1 MEKNDTIEYSENLI
15 SYTRKQLVD
24 KVQEKLDDKRF
35 QHCLRV
41 EKQAME
47 LANEN
52 NVDPEKAAI
61 AGLLHDYAKQ
71 RSDHDFIKVINDK
84 QMNPVLLDYGNA
96 IWHGVVGAE
105 LIKDE
110 LHIYDEDI
118 LNAVRRH
125 TVGAAYMTKLDQ
137 IVYMADY
144 IEPGR
149 DFPGVD
155 KARQITHE
163 SLKKGVFFQ
172 TQQTL
177 SYLVENAKPIY
188 PGTIATY
195 NAWQNEK

>member
-1 MEKNDTIEYSENLI
+1 MENDETIKYEENLI
-15 SYTRKQLVD
+15 PYTREQLVG

-41 EKQAME
+41 EQQAIE
-47 LANEN
+47 LAKEN
-52 NVDPEKAAI
+52 DYDVEKAAI

-105 LIKDE
+105 FIKDE
-110 LHIYDEDI
+110 LQIFDEEI

-125 TVGAAYMTKLDQ
+125 TVGAPYMTQLDQ

-155 KARQITHE
+155 EARQITHE
-163 SLKKGVFFQ
+163 NLKKGVFFQ

-177 SYLVENAKPIY
+177 KHLVEIAKPIY
-188 PGTIATY
+188 PGTITTY
-195 NAWQNEK
+195 NAWQNAI

>member
-1 MEKNDTIEYSENLI
+1 MEKNEITEYQENLI
-15 SYTRKQLVD
+15 PYTRDELIK
-24 KVQEKLDDKRF
+24 KVHEKLDDKRF

-41 EKQAME
+41 EQQAFQLAKQ
-47 LANEN
+47 NQVN
-52 NVDPEKAAI
+52 TEKAAI

-84 QMNPVLLDYGNA
+84 QMDPELLDYGNA

-105 LIKDE
+105 FIKDE
-110 LHIYDEDI
+110 LHIFDEEI

-125 TVGAAYMTKLDQ
+125 TVGAPYMTKLDQ
-137 IVYMADY
+137 IIYMADY

-149 DFPGVD
+149 DFPGVE
-155 KARQITHE
+155 KARELTNQ

-177 SYLVENAKPIY
+177 KYLVENGRPIY

-195 NAWQNEK
+195 NAWQNIQ

>member
-1 MEKNDTIEYSENLI
+1 MEKNEITEYQENLI
-15 SYTRKQLVD
+15 PYTRDELIK
-24 KVQEKLDDKRF
+24 KVHKKLDDKRF

-41 EKQAME
+41 EQQAFQLAKQ
-47 LANEN
+47 NQVN
-52 NVDPEKAAI
+52 TEKAAI

-84 QMNPVLLDYGNA
+84 QMDPELLDYGNA

-105 LIKDE
+105 FIKDE
-110 LHIYDEDI
+110 LHIFDEEI

-125 TVGAAYMTKLDQ
+125 TVGAPYMTKLDQ
-137 IVYMADY
+137 IIYMADY

-149 DFPGVD
+149 DFPGVE
-155 KARQITHE
+155 KARELTNQ

-177 SYLVENAKPIY
+177 KYLVENGRPIY

-195 NAWQNEK
+195 NAWQNIQ